1 MDILVENRPL
11 CGRIRAISSK
21 SDVHRF
27 LFAAALAKGHSSLTF
42 TTLSD
47 DIAATVGVL
56 NALGAKITVCGEDGN
71 YTAEIDGIASPK
83 RGAVLDA
90 AECGTT
96 ARLCLPVAAALGGG
110 FTLTGKSGLAA
121 RPFDELCR
129 VLRTGGACLDRD
141 RLPIEIG
148 GGMQSGV
155 YAIRG
160 DVSSQYISGLLFAL
174 PLLNGD
180 SRICLTT
187 PLVSGGYVDM
197 TLDTLRLFGLRAEK
211 TGDGFYIPGGQSYTP
226 VRGYSAEGD
235 WSNAGYFLAAGALGG
250 SVTVTGLRADSR
262 QRDKR
267 LLDLLCEAGASVER
281 RDGEITVTGGKLSAL
296 DFDGEDIPDALP
308 MLAAVLA
315 ASEGTSRIRGAAR
328 LKLKESDRL
337 ATTARMLSA
346 LGGSVEVTDDG
357 FILTG
362 TRLHGGEVD
371 GANDHR
377 IVMSAAILAA
387 ATDGAVV
394 IRGAQAVN
402 KSYPTFFEDIQ
413 KLGGTCS
420 VVTHG

>member
-11 CGRIRAISSK
+11 RGRIRAISSK

-27 LFAAALAKGHSSLTF
+27 LFAAALASGHSSLSF

-56 NALGAKITVCGEDGN
+56 NALGASITVCGEDGD
-71 YTAEIDGIASPK
+71 YTAEIDGIAAPR
-83 RGAVLDA
+83 RGAILDA
-90 AECGTT
+90 VECGTT
-96 ARLCLPVAAALGGG
+96 ARLALPIAAALGGG
-110 FTLTGKSGLAA
+110 FTLTGKSGLTA

-129 VLRTGGACLDRD
+129 ALREGGAILDRD

-148 GGMQSGV
+148 GGMKSGV

-160 DVSSQYISGLLFAL
+160 DVSSQYISGLLLAL
-174 PLLNGD
+174 PLIGGD
-180 SRICLTT
+180 SKIALTT

-197 TLDTLRLFGLRAEK
+197 TLDTMRLFGICVERCE
-211 TGDGFYIPGGQSYTP
+211 DGFFIPGGQCYTP
-226 VRGYSAEGD
+226 VQNHIAEGD

-250 SVTVTGLRADSR
+250 RVTVTGLRQDSR

-267 LLDLLCEAGASVER
+267 LLDLLCSAGSIVER
-281 RDGEITVTGGKLSAL
+281 HDGEITVTAGRLSAL
-296 DFDGEDIPDALP
+296 DFDGEDIPDAVP

-315 ASEGTSRIRGAAR
+315 AAEGTSRICGAAR
-328 LKLKESDRL
+328 LKLKESDRI
-337 ATTARMLSA
+337 ATTAQMLSA
-346 LGGSVEVTDDG
+346 LGGNVEVTDDG
-357 FILTG
+357 FVITG
-362 TRLHGGEVD
+362 ARLHGGDVD

-387 ATDGAVV
+387 AADSAVI

-402 KSYPTFFEDIQ
+402 KSYPTFFNDIE